1 LREKLPSQ
9 NPEIDFFRKE
19 IKTMRRETGSLRA
32 KTQVKDKTKNMNKV
46 VFDSIK
52 PIIEDDIFIDKI
64 AQLDSAL
71 EKDYKPFMRVDHTL
85 NRKIVSFQAN
95 KTVPFYRWYKY
106 KEGFSAH
113 LVDYYIRRHGID
125 TTQKLLDPFAGS
137 GATLFCASDLGV
149 DALGIELLPIG
160 QHIIKARKL
169 LQYFSN
175 DDFET
180 LIQWKNK
187 KPWIEHQGQSNFTV
201 LKITDGAYSEEN
213 NNLIKKFLSCMQK
226 ENENIQTVLLL
237 ALFCI
242 LESISFT
249 RKDGQYLR
257 WDQRSGR
264 CLGALPFDKG
274 EIQCFNNAIT
284 EKMEEIIQDV
294 KGESASDL
302 FDFLTPVIKKGHLS
316 IIGGS
321 CLQELPRLN
330 ENSIDLVITS
340 PPYCNRYDYTRTYA
354 LELAML
360 GIDETKLLKLRQ
372 EMLSCTVEN
381 REKDLLGLNPA
392 WNFPLSICNNH
403 ELLQQILKYLYSKKE
418 NKTLNN
424 NGIPRMVK
432 GYFYEMACVIYELY
446 RVLCSGGEVVMV
458 NDNVRYAGASISVDL
473 ILSDIAAKTGF
484 QIEEISVLPVGKG
497 NSSQQMG
504 THGREA
510 LRKCVYIWRKK

>member
-1 LREKLPSQ
+1 MSKAVLE
-9 NPEIDFFRKE
+9 
-19 IKTMRRETGSLRA
+19 A
-32 KTQVKDKTKNMNKV
+32 V
-46 VFDSIK
+46 K
-52 PIIEDDIFIDKI
+52 PIAGDNIFIDKI
-64 AQLDSAL
+64 ARLDSTL
-71 EKDYKPFMRVDHTL
+71 EKMYRPYMRIDYTL
-85 NRKIVSFQAN
+85 SRKIVSFQAN
-95 KTVPFYRWYKY
+95 KTIPFYRWYKY

-113 LVDYYIRRHGID
+113 LVEHYIRKHGFD
-125 TTQKLLDPFAGS
+125 SVRKLLDPFAGS
-137 GATLFCASDLGV
+137 GATLFCASDLGI

-160 QHIIKARKL
+160 QHIMKARNAL
-169 LQYFSN
+169 NYFSS

-180 LIQWKNK
+180 IIQWKNE
-187 KPWIEHQGQSNFTV
+187 KPWMEHKGEINFTV

-213 NNLIKKFLSCMQK
+213 NILIKKFLSCIQS
-226 ENENIQTVLLL
+226 ENDNVKTVLLL

-242 LESISFT
+242 LEGISFT

-264 CLGALPFDKG
+264 RCGALPFNKG
-274 EIQCFNNAIT
+274 KILNFNDAMT
-284 EKMEEIIQDV
+284 EKLKEIIQDV
-294 KGESASDL
+294 KGDCTNDL
-302 FDFLTPVIKKGHLS
+302 FDFVTPSVKKGRLS
-316 IIGGS
+316 VIGGS
-321 CLQELPRLN
+321 CLRELPRIE

-360 GIDETKLLKLRQ
+360 GVDETKLLKLRQ

-381 REKDLLGLNPA
+381 REKDLLELNPA
-392 WNFPLSICNNH
+392 WVSPLSICDNH
-403 ELLQQILKYLYSKKE
+403 ELLQKILEYLYAKKE

-446 RVLCSGGEVVMV
+446 RVLAPDGEVVMV
-458 NDNVRYAGASISVDL
+458 NDNVRYAGVSISVDL
-473 ILSDIAAKTGF
+473 ILSDIAAEIGF
-484 QIEEISVLPVGKG
+484 QIEEISVLPIGKG

-504 THGREA
+504 MHGKES

>member
-1 LREKLPSQ
+1 MG
-9 NPEIDFFRKE
+9 N
-19 IKTMRRETGSLRA
+19 A
-32 KTQVKDKTKNMNKV
+32 
-46 VFDSIK
+46 VFDVTI
-52 PIIEDDIFIDKI
+52 PISGDDILIDNI

-71 EKDYKPFMRVDHTL
+71 EKVYKPFMRVDNTL

-95 KTVPFYRWYKY
+95 KSLPFYRWYKY

-113 LVDYYIRRHGID
+113 LVEYYIRRRGID
-125 TTQKLLDPFAGS
+125 ATKKLLDPFVGS
-137 GATLFCASDLGV
+137 GATLFCASDLGI

-160 QHIIKARKL
+160 QHIIKARDL
-169 LQYFSN
+169 LNHFSY

-180 LIQWKNK
+180 LVQWKNK
-187 KPWIEHQGQSNFTV
+187 KPWIEHQGQQNFTV
-201 LKITDGAYSEEN
+201 LKITNGAYSEEN
-213 NNLIKKFLSCMQK
+213 SDLIKKFLSCMQK
-226 ENENIQTVLLL
+226 ENENLQTVLLL

-264 CLGALPFDKG
+264 CLGALPFNKG
-274 EIQCFNNAIT
+274 EIPNFNDAIT
-284 EKMEEIIQDV
+284 EKLEEIIQDV
-294 KGESASDL
+294 RGGVNDALFNFPPPSIQKGNV
-302 FDFLTPVIKKGHLS
+302 T

-321 CLQELPRLN
+321 CLRELPRLN
-330 ENSIDLVITS
+330 EKSVDLVITS

-360 GIDETKLLKLRQ
+360 GVDETKLAKLRQ

-392 WNFPLSICNNH
+392 WVSPLSMCDNH
-403 ELLQQILKYLYSKKE
+403 ELLQRILAYLYSKKE

-432 GYFYEMACVIYELY
+432 GYFYEMACVVYELY
-446 RVLCSGGEVVMV
+446 RVLRSGGEVVMV
-458 NDNVRYAGASISVDL
+458 NDNVRYAGVSISVDL
-473 ILSDIAAKTGF
+473 ILADIAAKVGF
-484 QIEEISVLPVGKG
+484 QIEEISVLPIGKG

-504 THGREA
+504 IYGKES
-510 LRKCVYIWRKK
+510 LRKCVYIWRKN

>member
-1 LREKLPSQ
+1 MDEA
-9 NPEIDFFRKE
+9 FFPPVQPV
-19 IKTMRRETGSLRA
+19 T
-32 KTQVKDKTKNMNKV
+32 KD
-46 VFDSIK
+46 DS
-52 PIIEDDIFIDKI
+52 FIDKI
-64 AQLDSAL
+64 TALDSAL
-71 EKDYKPFMRVDHTL
+71 EKAYQPYMRIDHAL
-85 NRKIVSFQAN
+85 DRKIVSFQGN

-106 KEGFSAH
+106 KEGFSVH
-113 LVDYYIRRHGID
+113 LVEYYIRRHGFD
-125 TTQKLLDPFAGS
+125 ATKKMLDPFAGS
-137 GATLFCASDLGV
+137 GATLSGASDLGI

-160 QHIIKARKL
+160 QHIIKARNL
-169 LQYFSN
+169 LHTFS
-175 DDFET
+175 DDEFET
-180 LIQWKNK
+180 LIRWKNE
-187 KPWIEHQGQSNFTV
+187 KPWIEHNGEINFTV

-213 NNLIKKFLSCMQK
+213 NKLIKRFLSCMQS
-226 ENENIQTVLLL
+226 ENENVQTVLLL

-264 CLGALPFDKG
+264 CGGALPFNKG
-274 EIQCFNNAIT
+274 EIKNFNSAMT
-284 EKMEEIIQDV
+284 EKLEEITSDV
-294 KGESASDL
+294 KGQSTNDL
-302 FDFLTPVIKKGHLS
+302 FDFLTPPIKKGRLS

-321 CLQELPRLN
+321 CLRELPYIDK
-330 ENSIDLVITS
+330 NSIDLVITS

-360 GIDETKLLKLRQ
+360 GVDETELLKLRQ

-381 REKDLLGLNPA
+381 REKDLLSLNPA
-392 WNFPLSICNNH
+392 WISPLSICNNH
-403 ELLQQILKYLYSKKE
+403 ELLQHILDYLFAKKE

-432 GYFYEMACVIYELY
+432 GYFYEMSCVIYELY
-446 RVLCSGGEVVMV
+446 RILRSGGEVVMV

-473 ILSDIAAKTGF
+473 ILSDIAAQAGF
-484 QIEEISVLPVGKG
+484 QIEEISVLPIGKG

-504 THGREA
+504 VHGREA